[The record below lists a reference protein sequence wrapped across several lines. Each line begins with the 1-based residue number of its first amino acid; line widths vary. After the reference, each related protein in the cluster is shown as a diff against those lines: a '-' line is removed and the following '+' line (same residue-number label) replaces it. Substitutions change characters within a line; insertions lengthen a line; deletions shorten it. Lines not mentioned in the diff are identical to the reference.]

1 MKKLKVT
8 LIKGRAG
15 NKTKNLAS
23 VDALGLKKTN
33 SFKIHP
39 DNPSIRGMIFKA
51 NHLLKVEE
59 VQ

>member
-1 MKKLKVT
+1 
-8 LIKGRAG
+8 RAG
-15 NKTKNLAS
+15 NKEKCLKC

-39 DNPSIRGMIFKA
+39 DNPAIRGMIFKA

-59 VQ
+59 VK

>member
-8 LIKGRAG
+8 LIKGRPG
-15 NKTKNLAS
+15 NKEKCLAC
-23 VDALGLKKTN
+23 VDALGLKKRN

-39 DNPSIRGMIFKA
+39 DNPAIRGMIFKA
-51 NHLLKVEE
+51 SHLLKVEE